1 LKKDGETNIVENM
14 GVMLIIGVI
23 IVVMVLAL
31 FVVGY
36 FVSSNYKRYEMFRR
50 RVWQA
55 IFYNMLLR
63 YILCSTLKLQIAALI
78 TITIAEWE
86 DSSMQI
92 MISGFILTVLTIMPG
107 IFFYILHKNFPTL
120 WKPSKKN

>member
-1 LKKDGETNIVENM
+1 M
-14 GVMLIIGVI
+14 MLIIGVI

>member
-1 LKKDGETNIVENM
+1 M
-14 GVMLIIGVI
+14 GVMLIIGVL
-23 IVVMVLAL
+23 IVVVVLAL
-31 FVVGY
+31 FVAGY

-55 IFYNMLLR
+55 IFYNTFLR

-86 DSSMQI
+86 DAMIQI
-92 MISGFILTVLTIMPG
+92 MVSGFILTVLTIMPG
-107 IFFYILHKNFPTL
+107 IFFYILHRNFPDL
-120 WKPSKKN
+120 WKPSKKS

>member
-50 RVWQA
+50 CVWQA
-55 IFYNMLLR
+55 IFYNTFLR